1 MLLLSQKD
9 GESMKI
15 AYLGKIFTESI
26 DSSWYVG
33 KIMTYQAG
41 ISHRAATQGTPS
53 IDDYYP
59 IEWSDS
65 ATIQRAVDIYTPNG
79 VVTYFQSKE
88 HPMIWIRFDDKIDV
102 S

>member
-1 MLLLSQKD
+1 
-9 GESMKI
+9 MKI
-15 AYLGKIFTESI
+15 KKKKKIFTESI

-59 IEWSDS
+59 VEWSDS

-88 HPMIWIRFDDKIDV
+88 HPMIWIRFDDKIGV